1 MVAAYRSHTVANSA
15 SASYTINRPTGTTA
29 GDVLV
34 LCVLTDTGDHTDI
47 GTPSGWTLA
56 VGANSDQDFT
66 RGRVFVKTA
75 GGSEPTSYTV
85 THDGTS
91 SVAILFCV
99 QDGQVPGVYA
109 SASAGSGNNI
119 QSPSIT
125 PSSSSGIEIRFV
137 GFDGDGN
144 NRQVTP
150 PSGYTEP
157 SGADLRNQSYTHGEA
172 CYKVLESSAATG
184 ALNHLASGSIVSRL
198 GFTIFIPSAATSED
212 ATATP
217 NAVTATAT
225 IPAPAVDADAA
236 ATVTPEAVAAYA
248 SVPAPGVSTGEEPA
262 EIEFVGA
269 THSVTLSG
277 SLPSGVQQGD
287 VLLAIVSDQEVA
299 GGPSGWTKLGSDR
312 AGEFFSANVWAIQ
325 VGSSSPSLE
334 WTGAESAPI
343 LDIVA
348 YRNTSLPEVYA
359 QSAAGSAVAP
369 SVTTTEPDSVLV
381 CLYSDEDTPEASP
394 PSGMTLRT
402 LESETAFN
410 VAADQLITSPGS
422 TGTRTFSD
430 VGSAIGAWSVV
441 LAPTVSAVHATA
453 TPGVVS
459 VSAVA
464 PSPSVDADAAATATP
479 TVVAATVSIPAP
491 DVDDGSVAAPPTVVD
506 VTEASG
512 FSTPLTVD
520 APDGLQAG
528 DLLLAFH
535 AADIGDLSDMPAPTD
550 GAAWNLLDDYSDGT
564 DTIQVRVWWKIAG
577 SSEPSSWEFDQNDG
591 ADGTVI
597 VVAYRDAADDTPTV
611 EVAPGEP
618 FSTSEVDTPGITPPS
633 AASTELRFAAGTP
646 FDENNAWTT
655 PAGLSELA
663 DIQSSSYTTAVLA
676 ARDLESDS
684 PTGIITFTASALL
697 DHSVG
702 VTVGIAGTA
711 SSGGDDATAQ
721 PAVVEAGA
729 SIPAPQP
736 SAGSTVAA
744 ASVQATAGVP
754 VPSVSAGVT
763 ASPSTVS
770 AAASI
775 PAPGAA
781 AGSTANPGVAAV
793 QASIPGA
800 TTGTGS
806 TASAAAVEATA
817 SIPTPEVTAVTT
829 ASPEVVVTAAAI
841 PEPGVA
847 AGATASTIV
856 VEATATVPAPTTSA
870 GATASPGVVSATSTI
885 PQATATTA
893 ATATPAVVEA
903 TAGVPAPD
911 VSAGATAT
919 AGLVTATAAVPEPTV
934 ATGQIAHPVTVTAS
948 VVVPAPALV
957 YGQTVTPSAVA
968 ASAAVPVPIVQS
980 GSSSTATPATVDAQ
994 VSIPEPPVSAGAVA
1008 SAAVVAVEATIPT
1021 SGVSASSTA
1030 QTDVVEAYTSIPAP
1044 SAGSGTTATPGTVTA
1059 TTAIPTPTAE
1069 ADVNATATPA
1079 TVHAAATIPTP
1090 TAGAGATATP
1100 AVVLAT
1106 AAVPTPTG
1114 TVLVTATAQAVEAY
1128 ATIPAALVSTTARP
1142 NVVAAHATVP
1152 TPSVSTSD
1160 LPPEVDI
1167 RVGPPTR
1174 WWSASDP
1181 ARRWQAAAPT
1191 R

>member
-56 VGANSDQDFT
+56 VGANSGQEFT

-99 QDGQVPGVYA
+99 QDGQLPGVYA
-109 SASAGSGNNI
+109 SASAGSGNNV
-119 QSPSIT
+119 QTPSIN
-125 PSSSSGIEIRFV
+125 PSSSSGIEIRFA

-144 NRQVTP
+144 NRTVTP

-198 GFTIFIPSAATSED
+198 GFTIFIPSAATSVGE
-212 ATATP
+212 TVTP
-217 NAVTATAT
+217 GVVTATAA
-225 IPAPAVDADAA
+225 IPAPAVYADAA
-236 ATVTPEAVAAYA
+236 ATVTPEVVAAYA
-248 SVPAPGVSTGEEPA
+248 SIPAPGVSTGEEPA

-287 VLLAIVSDQEVA
+287 VLLAIVSDEEVA

-394 PSGMTLRT
+394 PSGMTRRT

-422 TGTRTFSD
+422 TGTRTFGD
-430 VGSAIGAWSVV
+430 VGNAIGAWSVV

-459 VSAVA
+459 VSAVV

-535 AADIGDLSDMPAPTD
+535 AADVGDLTDMPAPTT
-550 GAAWNLLDDYSDGT
+550 WNLLDEYTAGSNRV
-564 DTIQVRVWWKIAG
+564 QVRIWWKIAG
-577 SSEPSSWEFDQNDG
+577 ESEPSVWNFQQADE
-591 ADGTVI
+591 ADGVVI
-597 VVAYRDAADDTPTV
+597 VVAYRDAATDTPTV
-611 EVAPGEP
+611 AIEPGDP
-618 FSTSEVDTPGITPPS
+618 IPSNQVDTPGITPPS
-633 AASTELRFAAGTP
+633 TAAVEIRYAAGLPSGAVATSWTAP
-646 FDENNAWTT
+646 DGFD
-655 PAGLSELA
+655 ELA
-663 DIQSSSYTTAVLA
+663 DVQSNVYTTAALA
-676 ARDLESDS
+676 HRELDSDD
-684 PTGIITFTASALL
+684 PTGTETFTASGNLNYWA
-697 DHSVG
+697 G
-702 VTVGIAGTA
+702 VTVAFAGTGT
-711 SSGGDDATAQ
+711 SPGGEDATAQ
-721 PAVVEAGA
+721 PATVEAA
-729 SIPAPQP
+729 VSVPDPSA
-736 SAGSTVAA
+736 SAGSTAAA
-744 ASVQATAGVP
+744 ASLQAAAVVP
-754 VPSVSAGVT
+754 LPSVSAAAAV
-763 ASPSTVS
+763 APFTVS
-770 AAASI
+770 AAVSI

-781 AGSTANPGVAAV
+781 AASTATASVVSAE
-793 QASIPGA
+793 ASIPGA
-800 TTGTGS
+800 TASTGS

-829 ASPEVVVTAAAI
+829 ASPEVVEAAAAI

-870 GATASPGVVSATSTI
+870 GATASPGVVSAISTI

-893 ATATPAVVEA
+893 VTATPAVVEA
-903 TAGVPAPD
+903 TAGVPIPD

-968 ASAAVPVPIVQS
+968 ASVAVPVPIVQS
-980 GSSSTATPATVDAQ
+980 GSSSTATPGTVDAQ
-994 VSIPEPPVSAGAVA
+994 VSIPEPSVSAGAVA
-1008 SAAVVAVEATIPT
+1008 SAAVVAVEATIPA

-1030 QTDVVEAYTSIPAP
+1030 QTDVVEAYASIPAP
-1044 SAGSGTTATPGTVTA
+1044 SAGSGATATPGTVTA

-1114 TVLVTATAQAVEAY
+1114 TVLVAATAQAVEAY
-1128 ATIPAALVSTTARP
+1128 AAIPAALVSTTARP
-1142 NVVAAHATVP
+1142 DVVAAHVTVP

-1181 ARRWQAAAPT
+1181 ARRWHAAAPT